1 MADTKRTRRDD
12 SSTQQWTEE
21 EVAAM
26 QQRSKELKAAKSGK
40 VDGETEVQAKIAEM
54 PPEDQAMATRVHAI
68 VLEAAPEMTTRLWYG
83 MPAYYKD
90 GKLICFFQPASKF
103 KARYSTFGFEA
114 NANLD
119 DGTMWATSWAITKL
133 TPADEEQIKKL
144 VKQAVS

>member
-1 MADTKRTRRDD
+1 
-12 SSTQQWTEE
+12 
-21 EVAAM
+21 M

-54 PPEDQAMATRVHAI
+54 PPDDQAMATRVHAI